1 MKPIRLSAHAARY
14 VHRRGFEVVEVEQAI
29 ESESWE
35 KAEFGRLHCHKSF
48 PYGRE
53 WNGKKYETK
62 QVRPV
67 FVEEESEIVVITVYT
82 YFF

>member
-1 MKPIRLSAHAARY
+1 M
-14 VHRRGFEVVEVEQAI
+14 HRRGFEVAEVEQAI

-35 KAEFGRLHCHKSF
+35 TADFGRLQCRKSF

-62 QVRPV
+62 QIRPV
-67 FVEEESEIVVITVYT
+67 FVEEENELVVVTVYT